1 MAVTLALV
9 GNPNVGKTAVFNL
22 LTGLTHSTGNYP
34 GTTVEKKHGR
44 LAVPSGCEI
53 EIVDLPGTY
62 SLAAR
67 SPDEMIVADVL
78 LGQQQGEVVPDGLL
92 VVLDA
97 SNLERNL
104 YLCSQ
109 LLELGKPLIL
119 VLNMIDIA
127 RRRGVTVKHDVLS
140 ARLGVPVVSMS
151 ANTGEG
157 LESLHAALEDL
168 AKGQVAAPDVECNF
182 SCAFCDAVKTLV
194 THVNAHADRLGH
206 PLQRVEAIR
215 ILIDQDGYAEA
226 RLLKRVGAEVAP
238 LLARLRED
246 AQAAGAALPMQEARV
261 RYAWI
266 KQHMDECV
274 TRPAVRAKTRSE
286 RIDDVVT
293 HPLYGGVVFFVL
305 MMLIFQAIYAWA
317 GPLMDLIDGSI
328 GTVGGLVG
336 GFLPEGM
343 LQSLVVDGIFAGVG
357 GVLVF
362 LPQILV
368 LSLLIALLEDCGY
381 MARAAFLMDR
391 LLSWCGLSGQS
402 FIPMM
407 SSFACA
413 IPGIMATRTIPNRM
427 DRLTTILVAPLMSC
441 SARLPVYTIM
451 IAAFIPAHNLFGG
464 LVGLQGLTLFAMYCI
479 GPVVAVPIAWLL
491 KRFVFKSQKP
501 PFILEMPSYKVPQA
515 RTVALKVYRDGFA
528 FVMRAGTLIFAVTVV
543 VWALAYFP
551 RAASIGAEFEAQ
563 RGAVAQQGL
572 AAEQQDEALATIDLE
587 ESGAYLRDS
596 FLGRAGHLVEP
607 IFQPMGWDWR
617 IATAVI
623 ASFPA
628 REIVIANLSTLFN
641 LGADTDENSSTLSET
656 LRDATRPDGR
666 HLFNLAVALS
676 LMVFFALCS
685 QCGATLV
692 TMRRE
697 TGQWRWPA
705 FAFAYMTGLAYVAAV
720 LVYQA
725 VQALGG
731 AA

>member
-1 MAVTLALV
+1 MPVTLALV

-44 LAVPSGCEI
+44 VAVPSGREI

-67 SPDEMIVADVL
+67 SPDEIIVADVL
-78 LGQQQGEVVPDGLL
+78 LGQQQGEVNPDALL

-97 SNLERNL
+97 SNIERNL

-109 LLELGKPLIL
+109 LLELGKPTVV

-127 RRRGVTVKHDVLS
+127 RRRGVTVKQEEFA

-151 ANTGEG
+151 ASTGEG
-157 LESLHAALEDL
+157 LEALHAALESL
-168 AKGQVAAPDVECNF
+168 AKGQIAAPVVECNF
-182 SCAFCDAVKTLV
+182 PCQFCEAVKALQSA
-194 THVNAHADRLGH
+194 VNSASDRLGH
-206 PLQRVEAIR
+206 PLQRVEAQR
-215 ILIDQDGYAEA
+215 ILIDANGYAEE
-226 RLLKRVGAEVAP
+226 RLIKRLGERLAPTMAE
-238 LLARLRED
+238 LRAK
-246 AQAAGAALPMQEARV
+246 AQGDGPALPMLEARL

-266 KQHMDECV
+266 REQMDECV
-274 TRPAVRAKTRSE
+274 SRPAIRPKTRSE

-293 HPLYGGVVFFVL
+293 HPLYGGVLFLAL
-305 MMLIFQAIYAWA
+305 MLVIFQAIYAWS
-317 GPLMDLIDGSI
+317 GPLMDLIEGSI
-328 GTVGGLVG
+328 GVVGELVG
-336 GFLPEGM
+336 GVLPEGM
-343 LQSLVVDGIFAGVG
+343 FQSLVVDGVFAGVG

-413 IPGIMATRTIPNRM
+413 IPGIMSTRTIPNRM

-441 SARLPVYTIM
+441 SARLPVYTVM
-451 IAAFIPAHNLFGG
+451 IGAFIPAHNLLGG
-464 LVGLQGLTLFAMYCI
+464 MVGLQGLTLFGMYCI
-479 GPVVAVPIAWLL
+479 GPVVAVPVAWLL

-501 PFILEMPSYKVPQA
+501 PFILEMPSYKLPQPRA
-515 RTVALKVYRDGFA
+515 VALKVYRDGLN
-528 FVMRAGTLIFAVTVV
+528 FVVRAGTLIFAVTVV

-551 RAASIGAEFEAQ
+551 RTVHIADTHAALRMAVEQQSLPEVEK
-563 RGAVAQQGL
+563 AVAL
-572 AAEQQDEALATIDLE
+572 AQIDLDE
-587 ESGAYLRDS
+587 EGAYLRES
-596 FLGRAGHLVEP
+596 YLGRAGHLVEP
-607 IFQPMGWDWR
+607 VFQPMGWDWR

-641 LGADTDENSSTLSET
+641 LGADTAEDSPTLAET
-656 LRDATRPDGR
+656 LRAATWPDGR
-666 HLFNLAVALS
+666 PLFGLAVALS
-676 LMVFFALCS
+676 IMVFFALCS

-697 TGQWRWPA
+697 TGQWRWPI
-705 FAFAYMTGLAYVAAV
+705 FAFTYMTTLAYVAAAV
-720 LVYQA
+720 VYRA
-725 VQALGG
+725 ASALT